1 MSALRSAT
9 KEKEYVAKMQKQQ
22 KELLATEVGTG
33 TRGGDVL
40 PSSQTSCASSR
51 SESGES
57 RGSRAGSRDYSWESY
72 YYSSEHSSSE
82 LADDDFESWE
92 PKDDLEEILLNSLQ
106 NFKLTSDRMYNRSS
120 DFGRG
125 QEKSCT
131 KFHSEGEDTC
141 PRCEQD
147 VLPHQVGDFEEELS
161 VLRQALSASY

>member
-9 KEKEYVAKMQKQQ
+9 KEKEYVAKMQQQQ
-22 KELLATEVGTG
+22 KELLTTEVGTG
-33 TRGGDVL
+33 ASGDDDL
-40 PSSQTSCASSR
+40 RSSQTSCASSR
-51 SESGES
+51 SESDES

-106 NFKLTSDRMYNRSS
+106 NFKLTSDRMYNGSS

-161 VLRQALSASY
+161 VLRQALLASY